1 MEFSVGA
8 SLGHFDIHAAV
19 ALLPG
24 SAWTPAY
31 QARKPR
37 AEEHGVHIEPHDG
50 AWVAEVSAL
59 VDLSAWPVGTRLIL
73 RKQRP
78 HPGAQLRITD
88 VDGMRITGFF
98 TNTAPGRTRTSAR
111 RPQAAPP
118 PPRPRRGP
126 HPRRQRH
133 WAAQPPPPRLRPKPG
148 LAGHRRP
155 SRGPTRLVRPP
166 GLTRIGCKLRT
177 ETATAAH
184 PRRRRANHAHRPQT
198 HPQNRPRMA
207 LGRRDHH
214 RAHPTDGPTGP
225 LSTNPA
231 PQPTG
236 PGAPAT

>member
-1 MEFSVGA
+1 VEFSVGA

-37 AEEHGVHIEPHDG
+37 AEQHGVHIEPHDG

-111 RPQAAPP
+111 R
-118 PPRPRRGP
+118 
-126 HPRRQRH
+126 
-133 WAAQPPPPRLRPKPG
+133 L
-148 LAGHRRP
+148 
-155 SRGPTRLVRPP
+155 
-166 GLTRIGCKLRT
+166 KLRHRCHARV
-177 ETATAAH
+177 EDRIRAAKDTGLRNLPH
-184 PRRRRANHAHRPQT
+184 HDFA
-198 HPQNRPRMA
+198 QN
-207 LGRRDHH
+207 
-214 RAHPTDGPTGP
+214 
-225 LSTNPA
+225 
-231 PQPTG
+231 QV
-236 PGAPAT
+236 

>member
-1 MEFSVGA
+1 MRESACSARFAAAISTVGCRCWFIPTLPGPPSTSPRTLDQRAVEFSVGA

-37 AEEHGVHIEPHDG
+37 AEQHGVHIEPHDG

-111 RPQAAPP
+111 R
-118 PPRPRRGP
+118 
-126 HPRRQRH
+126 
-133 WAAQPPPPRLRPKPG
+133 L
-148 LAGHRRP
+148 
-155 SRGPTRLVRPP
+155 
-166 GLTRIGCKLRT
+166 KLRHRCHARV
-177 ETATAAH
+177 EDRIRAAKDTGLRNLPH
-184 PRRRRANHAHRPQT
+184 HDFA
-198 HPQNRPRMA
+198 QN
-207 LGRRDHH
+207 
-214 RAHPTDGPTGP
+214 
-225 LSTNPA
+225 
-231 PQPTG
+231 QV
-236 PGAPAT
+236 